1 MLHYF
6 FPLRRFWLIKY
17 SNTPYKHPGLILE
30 MSRSFPIASKGEPDL
45 VLSPKLLR
53 CLSNTNLMAHYW
65 ILNFDL
71 HQLIMVPQP
80 VN

>member
-1 MLHYF
+1 MLHYY
-6 FPLRRFWLIKY
+6 FPLRQFRLIKN
-17 SNTPYKHPGLILE
+17 SNTPYIHPGLILE
-30 MSRSFPIASKGEPDL
+30 LSQSFQIASKGEPDL
-45 VLSPKLLR
+45 VLSLKLLR
-53 CLSNTNLMAHYW
+53 CLSNINLIAHYW